1 MTFYDRAAPE
11 SAEQV
16 LAWDGGV
23 SWIAHP
29 EEKGRRASHAIETG
43 AGTWLV
49 DPLDATNL
57 ESVLDPLEEVVGVVV
72 CSSWHARDAGVL
84 ARRHHVAVHV
94 PTWITRVT
102 ERIDAPVEEYTLA
115 PSDAFRVIP
124 CRPFPSFQ
132 EAFLVHG
139 ETLVV
144 PDSLVTV
151 DHWLLDDERLGLPAF
166 RRLQPPAQLR
176 GLEPERILVG
186 HGPGV
191 TERAPEALATALSG
205 ARQTAP
211 RALVAHGPE
220 MLRGMVDV
228 LRG

>member
-84 ARRHHVAVHV
+84 ARRHDVAVHV

-102 ERIDAPVEEYTLA
+102 ERIDAPVKEYTLA

>member
-1 MTFYDRAAPE
+1 MSFYDRAAPE
-11 SAEQV
+11 PAEQG
-16 LAWDGGV
+16 LAWASGR

-29 EEKGRRASHAIETG
+29 DEKGRRASHAIETR

-57 ESVLDPLEEVVGVVV
+57 GSVLDPLDEVVGVVV
-72 CSSWHARDAGVL
+72 CSSWHARDAGAL
-84 ARRHHVAVHV
+84 ARRHDVSVHV
-94 PTWITRVT
+94 PAWMSRVT
-102 ERIDAPVEEYTLA
+102 ERIDAPVEAYTLA
-115 PSDAFRVIP
+115 PADAFRVIP

-139 ETLVV
+139 GTLVV

-191 TERAPEALATALSG
+191 TERAPEALETALSG
-205 ARQTAP
+205 ARRSAP
-211 RALVAHGPE
+211 RAFAAQTPE
-220 MLRGMVDV
+220 MVRALVDALRG
-228 LRG
+228 

>member
-1 MTFYDRAAPE
+1 MSFYDRAAPE
-11 SAEQV
+11 SAERV
-16 LAWDGGV
+16 LEWDGGV

-29 EEKGRRASHAIETG
+29 DEKGQRASHAIETR

-57 ESVLDPLEEVVGVVV
+57 GSVLDPLDEVVGVVV
-72 CSSWHARDAGVL
+72 CSSWHARDAGAL
-84 ARRHHVAVHV
+84 ARRHDVSVHV
-94 PTWITRVT
+94 PAWMSRVT
-102 ERIDAPVEEYTLA
+102 ERIDAPVEAYTLA
-115 PSDAFRVIP
+115 PADAFRVIP

-139 ETLVV
+139 GTLVV

-191 TERAPEALATALSG
+191 TERAPEALETALSG
-205 ARQTAP
+205 ARRSAP
-211 RALVAHGPE
+211 RAFAAQTPE
-220 MLRGMVDV
+220 MVRALVDALRG
-228 LRG
+228 